1 MAVKFSQFTTGS
13 SLADLDYFVG
23 YKGTDN
29 IQVAKALVTGTTYTV
44 DVPAATTNINL
55 AGSDSTNDAIT
66 LTGGTDISLVRT
78 SASEITI
85 NSSAPAGETYD
96 LNATA
101 DGSDVDLNLT
111 STSGTDNSTVQ
122 FTAGSAITL
131 TRTGAQEITFAL
143 TDDSVTVAK
152 LANEFKTA
160 YAIASAASMT
170 IDCDTYDVWTWTAAH
185 SATLDFTDVTLGM
198 TKTLQITGSGG
209 ALTIAFQ
216 NINGSAGTFNK
227 TSGTYSDAAVKN
239 LIQLKFISTSE
250 AWYTISQIT

>member
-44 DVPAATTNINL
+44 DVPVGTEDINL

-66 LTGGTDISLVRT
+66 LTQGSNITITRN
-78 SASEITI
+78 SASELTI
-85 NSSAPAGETYD
+85 AASGANTEYD

-101 DGSDVDLNLT
+101 DVSDVNLNLT
-111 STSGTDNSTVQ
+111 SHDASDNSVVK

-143 TDDSVTVAK
+143 TDDSVTVTK

-160 YAIASAASMT
+160 YAITSAASMT
-170 IDCDTYDVWTWTAAH
+170 IDCDTYDVWTWTAGH

-209 ALTIAFQ
+209 ALTVAFQ

-239 LIQLKFISTSE
+239 LIQLKFISVTE

>member
-1 MAVKFSQFTTGS
+1 MAVKFSQFTTGAT
-13 SLADLDYFVG
+13 LADLDYFVG

-44 DVPAATTNINL
+44 DVPTATTNINL

-66 LTGGTDISLVRT
+66 LTQGSNITITRN
-78 SASEITI
+78 SASELTI
-85 NSSAPAGETYD
+85 AASGANTEYD
-96 LNATA
+96 LNASVS
-101 DGSDVDLNLT
+101 GSNVDLNLT
-111 STSGTDNSTVQ
+111 SHDASDNSVVQ

-143 TDDSVTVAK
+143 TDDSVTVTK

-160 YAIASAASMT
+160 NAIASAASMT

-185 SATLDFTDVTLGM
+185 SATLDFTAVTLGM

-209 ALTIAFQ
+209 ALTVAFQ

-239 LIQLKFISTSE
+239 LIQLKFISVTE